1 MIRRS
6 TIILLLSGATAWLC
20 RSSPV
25 ARGGEDA
32 GVLAELPLVAGGY
45 VGEAQEQSDME
56 KKLLPADT
64 TQIKRTYRTP
74 GRRAEDRDVAH
85 ASLVIAGQD
94 TRAIHRPEVCLPGQ
108 GWTITA
114 SRVLPV
120 ELPTGQ
126 QLYVRDLSLERLD
139 QRSADRRVIKAH
151 YIYWFVGK
159 DVTTTSDAKRQW
171 LSFSDSVFRQVNHR
185 WAYPSV
191 MAFVTQ
197 GMDPRQ
203 SGQRERTD
211 AQTVGMLLDLV
222 RTLAPKFQKNLMPSS
237 S

>member
-1 MIRRS
+1 MIARS
-6 TIILLLSGATAWLC
+6 AVLLVLSGLTALLC
-20 RSSPV
+20 HSSPS
-25 ARGGEDA
+25 ASGGDEA
-32 GVLAELPLVAGGY
+32 GVIAQLPLVAGIY
-45 VGEAQEQSDME
+45 VGEAEPQSDME

-64 TQIKRTYRTP
+64 MQIKRTYRTP
-74 GRRAEDRDVAH
+74 GRRADERDIAH

-108 GWTITA
+108 GWTITG
-114 SRVLPV
+114 SRVMPV
-120 ELPTGQ
+120 ELPSGQ
-126 QLYVRDLSLERLD
+126 QLHVRDLSLERLD
-139 QRSADRRVIKAH
+139 QRSADRRVLRAH

-191 MAFVTQ
+191 MAFVTE

-203 SGQRERTD
+203 SGQRERSA

-222 RTLAPKFQKNLMPSS
+222 RTLAPKFQKNLMPAS
-237 S
+237 

>member
-1 MIRRS
+1 MIWRPF
-6 TIILLLSGATAWLC
+6 ILLALSAATALLC
-20 RSSPV
+20 HSSPA
-25 ARGGEDA
+25 ARGGDDA
-32 GVLAELPLVAGGY
+32 GVLTELPLVAGIY
-45 VGEAQEQSDME
+45 VGEAEPQSDME

-64 TQIKRTYRTP
+64 TQVKRTYRTP
-74 GRRAEDRDVAH
+74 GRRVEERDVAN

-94 TRAIHRPEVCLPGQ
+94 TRSIHRPEVCLPGQ
-108 GWTITA
+108 GWTITD

-139 QRSADRRVIKAH
+139 QRSADRRVL
-151 YIYWFVGK
+151 
-159 DVTTTSDAKRQW
+159 R

-197 GMDPRQ
+197 GMNPQQ
-203 SGQRERTD
+203 SGQRERNDT
-211 AQTVGMLLDLV
+211 QTVGMLLDLV
-222 RTLAPKFQKNLMPSS
+222 RTLAPKFQKNLMPAS
-237 S
+237 

>member
-1 MIRRS
+1 MIWRS
-6 TIILLLSGATAWLC
+6 FILFALSAATALLC
-20 RSSPV
+20 HSSPS
-25 ARGGEDA
+25 ARGGDDA
-32 GVLAELPLVAGGY
+32 GVITELPLVAGIY
-45 VGEAQEQSDME
+45 VGEAEPQSDME

-64 TQIKRTYRTP
+64 TQVKRTYRTP
-74 GRRAEDRDVAH
+74 GRRVDERDVAH

-94 TRAIHRPEVCLPGQ
+94 TRSIHRPEVCLPGQ
-108 GWTITA
+108 GWTITD

-120 ELPTGQ
+120 ELPSGQ

-139 QRSADRRVIKAH
+139 QRSADRRVLRAH

-197 GMDPRQ
+197 GMNPQQ
-203 SGQRERTD
+203 SGQRERNDT
-211 AQTVGMLLDLV
+211 QTVGMLLDLV
-222 RTLAPKFQKNLMPSS
+222 RTLAPKFQKNLMP
-237 S
+237 

>member
-1 MIRRS
+1 MIWRS
-6 TIILLLSGATAWLC
+6 AIILLLCAATAWLC
-20 RSSPV
+20 HSSPA
-25 ARGGEDA
+25 ARGGDEA
-32 GVLAELPLVAGGY
+32 GVIAELPLVAGGY
-45 VGEAQEQSDME
+45 VGETEEQSESE
-56 KKLLPADT
+56 KKLLPADS
-64 TQIKRTYRTP
+64 TQFKRVYRTP
-74 GRRAEDRDVAH
+74 GRRVEERDVAH

-114 SRVLPV
+114 SRVLPI

-126 QLYVRDLSLERLD
+126 QLYVRDLSLERID
-139 QRSADRRVIKAH
+139 QRDEKRRLLRAH

-203 SGQRERTD
+203 SGQRERNDT
-211 AQTVGMLLDLV
+211 QTVGMLLDLV
-222 RTLAPKFQKNLMPSS
+222 RTLAPKFQKNLMP
-237 S
+237 